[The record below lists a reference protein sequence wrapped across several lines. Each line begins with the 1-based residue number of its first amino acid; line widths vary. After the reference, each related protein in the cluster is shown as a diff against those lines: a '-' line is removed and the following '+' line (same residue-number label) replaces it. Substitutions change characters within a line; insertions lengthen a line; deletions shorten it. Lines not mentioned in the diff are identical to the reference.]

1 MTVADQLR
9 ESHTFAHTSSEEVM
23 AELGHREYDFPVSFC
38 YIPLDYFIKSGRN
51 YYESMDVMY
60 PKF

>member
-38 YIPLDYFIKSGRN
+38 YIPLDYSIKSGRN
-51 YYESMDVMY
+51 YYYELTDVM
-60 PKF
+60 

>member
-23 AELGHREYDFPVSFC
+23 AELGHREYDFSVSFC
-38 YIPLDYFIKSGRN
+38 YMPLDYFIKSGRN
-51 YYESMDVMY
+51 
-60 PKF
+60 